1 MADEDVIAR
10 INELAHEE
18 HALFEKE
25 SLGKAS
31 TKERGRLKEIEAQLD
46 ECWELLHRRRAR
58 RAAGLEPEDLDSA
71 QTRMAGE
78 AKAEDRRA

>member
-18 HALFEKE
+18 HALFERE

-46 ECWELLHRRRAR
+46 ECWDLLHHRRAR
-58 RAAGLEPEDLDSA
+58 RAAGLEPDDLDAA
-71 QTRMAGE
+71 QARMARE
-78 AKAEDRRA
+78 STVEERPA

>member
-31 TKERGRLKEIEAQLD
+31 ARERGRLKEIEAQLD
-46 ECWELLHRRRAR
+46 QCWDLLHRRRAR
-58 RAAGLEPEDLDSA
+58 RAAGLEPDDLDPA
-71 QTRMAGE
+71 ETMVARE
-78 AKAEDRRA
+78 ATAPERPA